1 MPRIIFAVC
10 YFLVSLSFSLFLL
23 KLECPWV
30 NLMDVA
36 AYFVISSTA
45 ITLIIINIKLPI
57 ERRSSYTSGAH
68 AVRAATEKAN
78 QERGGK

>member
-23 KLECPWV
+23 NLECPWV
-30 NLMDVA
+30 DLMDVA
-36 AYFVISSTA
+36 AYFAISSTA
-45 ITLIIINIKLPI
+45 VTLIIINIELPI
-57 ERRSSYTSGAH
+57 KRRSSYTSGAH